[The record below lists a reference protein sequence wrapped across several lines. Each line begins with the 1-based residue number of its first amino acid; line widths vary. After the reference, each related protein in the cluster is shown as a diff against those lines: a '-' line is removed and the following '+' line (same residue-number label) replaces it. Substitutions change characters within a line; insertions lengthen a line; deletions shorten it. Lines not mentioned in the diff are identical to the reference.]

1 MVSYKYFVN
10 KVLDKMILGEINIFN
25 EIKQEIDMLDIH
37 KYVIIQPMYGI
48 KLAKEKEI
56 NIAGYKFIQ
65 KEYIKEYLKE
75 ILEIPIEVMGPSIIE
90 EAIYEPMCYVELSF
104 NSKDKIKVEEEARK
118 KYKELENIISFMCGD
133 IDKKLG
139 YATFNFKLQQPTN
152 YVMYDT
158 KSEELTENI
167 QAGDSIRIPIELD
180 REDKWFFQQ
189 ENGNYFIW
197 ELLKDKSNYN
207 IKKRIL
213 LAIQLIGNGLNQE
226 DTRLAFCNLLQQ

>member
-1 MVSYKYFVN
+1 
-10 KVLDKMILGEINIFN
+10 
-25 EIKQEIDMLDIH
+25 
-37 KYVIIQPMYGI
+37 
-48 KLAKEKEI
+48 
-56 NIAGYKFIQ
+56 
-65 KEYIKEYLKE
+65 
-75 ILEIPIEVMGPSIIE
+75 
-90 EAIYEPMCYVELSF
+90 MCYVELSF

-226 DTRLAFCNLLQQ
+226 DTRLAFLQFATAIEAMLQNDKGFITKSITAHIAEYGAFILSDKKDERIKLEKRIKEIYGVRSGIAHGHKKEDFMLNEAFYIAKMIVIECK